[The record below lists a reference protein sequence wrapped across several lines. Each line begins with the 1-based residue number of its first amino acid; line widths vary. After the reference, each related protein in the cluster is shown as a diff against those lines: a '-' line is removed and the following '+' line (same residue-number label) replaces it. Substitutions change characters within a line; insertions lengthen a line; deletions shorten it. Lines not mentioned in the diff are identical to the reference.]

1 MADKPVFASL
11 WDNYGPARVKVLGI
25 GNKPGFLRIS
35 GGKEVRASSL
45 KFERGPDSEKFG
57 IPYADPYAGEGNFD
71 IADDMV
77 GTAKVR
83 RESFDMREAVR
94 GSIRDSYSRNRL
106 FEADDEDPSKDA
118 EEKETQEGDSLDVQ
132 VDKYLSEY
140 ESEAKS
146 GPKAEGRHLSSL
158 VAQLLREAGEDEEDD
173 DAEKPADD
181 DKEGD
186 IETPDKPSAD
196 QLDMDSFASS
206 VVRLLENYDSL
217 LEVRN
222 TILRRARNFLVK
234 NYEET
239 AAQKFD
245 EVLREDHGMEIGKS
259 KQDQSDEFEAP
270 RAGAAGP
277 FGAGAGGGGGGGAA

>member
-1 MADKPVFASL
+1 MPPKPVFATF
-11 WDNYGPARVKVLGI
+11 WDNYGPARVRVLGI

-45 KFERGPDSEKFG
+45 KFEYGPDSEKFG
-57 IPYADPYAGEGNFD
+57 LPYRDPYAAEGNYD
-71 IADDMV
+71 IEDDMV

-83 RESFDMREAVR
+83 REVFDVRRAVR
-94 GSIRDSYSRNRL
+94 ELSAEHLGRTNL
-106 FEADDEDPSKDA
+106 FEAPEDADKEA
-118 EEKETQEGDSLDVQ
+118 EEKETQEGDSLDTQ
-132 VDKYLSEY
+132 VDRFLSEY

-146 GPKAEGRHLSSL
+146 GPKAEGRHLTSL

-173 DAEKPADD
+173 AEAEKPSDD
-181 DKEGD
+181 EKEGD
-186 IETPDKPSAD
+186 VEAPEKPSAD
-196 QLDMDSFASS
+196 QLDMNTFAGS
-206 VVRLLENYDSL
+206 VVRLIENYDSL

-245 EVLREDHGMEIGKS
+245 EVLQEEHGLEIGKS
-259 KQDQSDEFEAP
+259 KQDQKDEFEAP
-270 RAGAAGP
+270 RAGQAGP
-277 FGAGAGGGGGGGAA
+277 FGAGAGGGGGAA